1 MKLVLTGDVYHV
13 ENVSPGDK
21 SVVPKAWNE
30 GISVDGK
37 RPTKVR
43 EAILRTRAEDAPRDP
58 VTNHSDATM
67 LSLQATEHPQ
77 NRILSILLRANDA
90 LRSAILKLFELF
102 RNMWYSI
109 RYPGYIANRR
119 HVRETAIVQQSSISD
134 ILKYPGTVITSTG
147 RTLQPTK
154 DDAGIKNLYVTWVN
168 GHYYSSDEPFPKI
181 RTKLAFPGG
190 RAECIFHESVT
201 LCGTV
206 LRDTNG
212 RDMRFLTVQGSH
224 ATEYQRVRNFT
235 ELPHWEKFFISE
247 ARSTDEDYLAE
258 PVPGI
263 QVYRIGRT
271 FYANERPEE
280 VAQYLEIFKT
290 KTGVTY
296 KLVTPTQD
304 EQAEMVILSEI
315 DDAHFINKYAYV
327 PTKFRSSVFLD

>member
-1 MKLVLTGDVYHV
+1 
-13 ENVSPGDK
+13 
-21 SVVPKAWNE
+21 
-30 GISVDGK
+30 
-37 RPTKVR
+37 
-43 EAILRTRAEDAPRDP
+43 
-58 VTNHSDATM
+58 M

-90 LRSAILKLFELF
+90 LRSAFLKLFELF

-109 RYPGYIANRR
+109 RYPGYMANSRY
-119 HVRETAIVQQSSISD
+119 VRASAIVQQSSISD
-134 ILKYPGTVITSTG
+134 ILKYPGPVITCTG
-147 RTLQPTK
+147 RTLPPTK
-154 DDAGIKNLYVTWVN
+154 DDVGTKNLYVTWVN
-168 GHYYSSDEPFPKI
+168 GHYYSSDEPFPTI

-206 LRDTNG
+206 LRATNG
-212 RDMRFLTVQGSH
+212 YDMRFLTVSGSH
-224 ATEYQRVRNFT
+224 ATEYQRVRSFT

-247 ARSTDEDYLAE
+247 ARSADEDYLAE
-258 PVPGI
+258 PLPGI
-263 QVYRIGRT
+263 QIYRIGNT

-290 KTGVTY
+290 KSGITY

-315 DDAHFINKYAYV
+315 DDAHFIDKYAYV
-327 PTKFRSSVFLD
+327 PTKFRDSVFLD